1 MTTKLKFYAA
11 DLESTGLLH
20 DLIAQGKEARI
31 HNFAFMSTSAD
42 KHMILHPMEESHR
55 KKLQDILLRDDV
67 VLVMHNGIC
76 YDLEALKIFGF
87 DVSKVKIADTL
98 YMSWILDFFK
108 ENPRYGLE
116 QYGVELGFPKP
127 PIADWEKLTQEEYDN
142 RVFGDINIQKRLWLK
157 LCNQFAELYDI
168 PKDSMLETNVFNHH
182 AFKYWM
188 WKGEQLRKQQENKWK
203 FDVEAAE
210 KLSVEI
216 LETIDTKMEELTKV
230 MPEVPVMGKASPPAK
245 PYKANGELSATGLKW
260 RNLTKKH
267 GFPFDHKED
276 IEFVKS
282 YNPPN
287 PQSPQQIKNWLESL
301 GWVPETFEYKKD
313 GRDERKI
320 PQVYLKNTGG
330 MVCPSIEALAEDHP
344 ELEHLVGLGVYKH
357 RSGMVKGWLKNHK
370 EGFLEARA
378 QGFTNTMR
386 LKHAELVNLP
396 SGRVLLGSEIRSLLT
411 TRHPDNVL
419 IGSDLSSLENRLKF
433 HFQMPLDP
441 EYVKSQMSADFDP
454 HLAIAVS
461 AGLLTQDEANFYKV
475 VSGGFP
481 ASDYKTEALET
492 MLSWSEEFQGEEV
505 KRISKIRGIG
515 KGGNYSCQYGAGAK
529 TVARA
534 TKTSMDVAKM
544 IVEGYREMN
553 WSIDVIAKNTFVKRT
568 SFGDF
573 QLNPLNKM
581 FYPLKTDKDR
591 FSTLIQ
597 GSGSYV
603 LDLWLMFIEKRLDMA
618 VEAGA
623 VKFRPMLIGQ
633 MHDECIYECH
643 KDDATFVRKL
653 IKDAI
658 GDVNQAMKLEVDLD
672 CDVQQG
678 LKYSEIH

>member
-1 MTTKLKFYAA
+1 M
-11 DLESTGLLH
+11 
-20 DLIAQGKEARI
+20 
-31 HNFAFMSTSAD
+31 
-42 KHMILHPMEESHR
+42 
-55 KKLQDILLRDDV
+55 
-67 VLVMHNGIC
+67 
-76 YDLEALKIFGF
+76 
-87 DVSKVKIADTL
+87 
-98 YMSWILDFFK
+98 
-108 ENPRYGLE
+108 
-116 QYGVELGFPKP
+116 
-127 PIADWEKLTQEEYDN
+127 
-142 RVFGDINIQKRLWLK
+142 
-157 LCNQFAELYDI
+157 
-168 PKDSMLETNVFNHH
+168 
-182 AFKYWM
+182 
-188 WKGEQLRKQQENKWK
+188 
-203 FDVEAAE
+203 
-210 KLSVEI
+210 
-216 LETIDTKMEELTKV
+216 
-230 MPEVPVMGKASPPAK
+230 
-245 PYKANGELSATGLKW
+245 
-260 RNLTKKH
+260 
-267 GFPFDHKED
+267 
-276 IEFVKS
+276 
-282 YNPPN
+282 
-287 PQSPQQIKNWLESL
+287 
-301 GWVPETFEYKKD
+301 
-313 GRDERKI
+313 
-320 PQVYLKNTGG
+320 
-330 MVCPSIEALAEDHP
+330 
-344 ELEHLVGLGVYKH
+344 
-357 RSGMVKGWLKNHK
+357 
-370 EGFLEARA
+370 
-378 QGFTNTMR
+378 
-386 LKHAELVNLP
+386 
-396 SGRVLLGSEIRSLLT
+396 LGSEIRSLLT

-481 ASDYKTEALET
+481 ASDYKTEALDT

-515 KGGNYSCQYGAGAK
+515 KGGNYSCLPMDTEVLTKDGFKSFDELEVGDEIPQLDLLNGHTVSKILYKHFYRNARVLEISFDGVSIKCTEDHRWLCFENGCFVLKTLGEILERSLPIIIGCEVYDTSCHALLGTTYEDVFCLTTETGTFFIQQNGVLTVTGNCQYGAGAK

-643 KDDATFVRKL
+643 KDDAAFVRKL